1 MKRILSQL
9 FLVLIVLLT
18 LNSSVDIPDYLLYPS
33 KADLAN
39 SNFNQIE
46 SLAELICEKVLDI
59 HGLFPDL
66 KDKSEG
72 DHHRAKK
79 ITTVKFLYDNTGY
92 SFTGF
97 HLAEKNLLF
106 PYKAHFTDFTA
117 EIISPPPQFV

>member
-1 MKRILSQL
+1 M
-9 FLVLIVLLT
+9 

-46 SLAELICEKVLDI
+46 SLAELICEKVLNI

-79 ITTVKFLYDNTGY
+79 IATVKFIYNNLCY

-97 HLAEKNLLF
+97 HFAEQNFTFL
-106 PYKAHFTDFTA
+106 YKAHFTDFTA
-117 EIISPPPQFV
+117 EILSPPPQA